1 MKWFRSLK
9 TTMNMWTVLS
19 IIFVLLVLL
28 PNLSI
33 IVQFFAEPNENW
45 LHIREYMLQQYI
57 QNTLILVLFV
67 GVLTLFIGTSLAWI
81 ISAYDFP
88 MRRFFQWGMILP
100 LAIPPYIGAYTYH
113 GILNYTGVIQTSLRN
128 NFDVTVN
135 QQYFN
140 IMNMPGAIFILT
152 IFLFPYVYTITKAFL
167 ARQST
172 ALIENARIL
181 GSSSWRIYFRVVL
194 PISRAAIIAGVSLVI
209 LEVLNDYGVV
219 SYYGIQT
226 FTTAIFQTWFG
237 MGDLQSAVKL
247 SGTLMV
253 IVLGILVVERIARG
267 RRRYSFT
274 TTKVKL
280 LQPVKL
286 DGKQKW
292 LAFSYCMFIFS
303 IGFIIPVIQL
313 IYWATMTYDQFLS
326 LEFWHLIWNSVSVA
340 FIAATII
347 VIMAVVISN
356 FARLNK
362 GMLAKTFP
370 KITILGYSI
379 PGAVIAV
386 GVVTLFTALDRQ
398 LFGFY
403 EWIGLEPTLIISTS
417 LFMLIFAYVIRYLAV
432 GYNSI
437 ESGFDRVGTNFTE
450 ASRMLGMS
458 VTKSFFKIDMK
469 LIRGAIFGGFILAFI
484 DIMKELPLTLILRPF
499 NFDTLA
505 TRAYQYAVD
514 EMIQQAAIPSIFIIL
529 VSGIAIYVF
538 HHVLEKE

>member
-1 MKWFRSLK
+1 
-9 TTMNMWTVLS
+9 MNLWTVLS
-19 IIFVLLVLL
+19 VIFVLLVLL

-45 LHIREYMLQQYI
+45 LHIREYMLQNYI
-57 QNTLILVLFV
+57 QNTLILVFFV
-67 GVLTLFIGTSLAWI
+67 GILTLFIGTSLAWI

-128 NFDVTVN
+128 QFDVTVN

-172 ALIENARIL
+172 ALVENARIL

-253 IVLGILVVERIARG
+253 IVLGILVIERIARG
-267 RRRYSFT
+267 RRQFSFT

-286 DGKQKW
+286 EGPKKW
-292 LAFSYCMFIFS
+292 YAFGFCMFIFS

-313 IYWATMTYDQFLS
+313 IYWATMTYEQFFS
-326 LEFWHLIWNSVSVA
+326 IDFWQLIWNSVSVA
-340 FIAATII
+340 FIASTII
-347 VIMAVVISN
+347 VVMAVVISN
-356 FARLNK
+356 FARLNR

-403 EWIGLEPTLIISTS
+403 EWLGLEPTLLISTS
-417 LFMLIFAYVIRYLAV
+417 LFMLVFAYVIRYLAV

-437 ESGFDRVGTNFTE
+437 ESGFDRIGTNFTE

-458 VTKSFFKIDMK
+458 VTKSFFKVDMK

-505 TRAYQYAVD
+505 TKAYQYAVD